1 MVFVVKLFKMPD
13 TITTCALS
21 LYYLKVMLVE

>member
-13 TITTCALS
+13 TMATCALS